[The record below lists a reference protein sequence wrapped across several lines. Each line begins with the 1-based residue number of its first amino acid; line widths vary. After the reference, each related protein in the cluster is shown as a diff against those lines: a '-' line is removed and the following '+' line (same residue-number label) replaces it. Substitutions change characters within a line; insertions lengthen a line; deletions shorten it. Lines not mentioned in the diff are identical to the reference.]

1 MAKYTEDNAA
11 LKQYIASIQKYE
23 TLSFEE
29 EQELAKDWRDNKT
42 AASAHKLIN
51 SHLRLVVKVA
61 LGFRGYGLPVSEII
75 QEGNIGLMQAIVR
88 FDPERG
94 FRLST
99 YAMWWIKASIQEYI
113 LHSWSLVKIGTTAA
127 QKKLFFNLRKMRNQI
142 QDVQTEQ
149 LTADQITQIA
159 EALNVKESE
168 VIGMSQRLTSSD
180 QSLNSFVSDDVG
192 SEWVDWLAD
201 DKPNQE
207 EIFSKNEI
215 YLQRHDALKSALED
229 LNEREREIFM
239 RRRLKENGDT
249 LEVLS
254 QRFGISR
261 ERVRQLEARA
271 FAKVQKHMQAA
282 LAA

>member
-75 QEGNIGLMQAIVR
+75 QEGNIGLMQSIVR
-88 FDPERG
+88 FDPDRG

-142 QDVQTEQ
+142 QEVQTEQ
-149 LTADQITQIA
+149 LTADQVTHIA

-180 QSLNSFVSDDVG
+180 QSLNSFVSDEVG

-207 EIFSKNEI
+207 EIFSRNEI
-215 YLQRHDALKSALED
+215 YMQRHDALKGALEE
-229 LNEREREIFM
+229 LNDREREIFM
-239 RRRLKENGDT
+239 RRRLKESVDT

-271 FAKVQKHMQAA
+271 FAKVQKHMQSA
-282 LAA
+282 LVA

>member
-11 LKQYIASIQKYE
+11 LKQYIASIQKFE

-29 EQELAKDWRDNKT
+29 EQALAKDWRDHKT

-51 SHLRLVVKVA
+51 AHLRLVVKVA

-142 QDVQTEQ
+142 QEVQTEQ
-149 LTADQITQIA
+149 LTADQVTQIA

-207 EIFSKNEI
+207 ELFSKNEI
-215 YLQRHDALKSALED
+215 YLQRHDALKRALEE
-229 LNEREREIFM
+229 LNDREREIFM
-239 RRRLKENGDT
+239 RRRLKENSDT
-249 LEVLS
+249 LEILS

-271 FAKVQKHMQAA
+271 FAKVQKHMQAS

>member
-29 EQELAKDWRDNKT
+29 EQELAHAWRDHKD
-42 AASAHKLIN
+42 AQAAHKLIN
-51 SHLRLVVKVA
+51 AHLRLVVKVA

-142 QDVQTEQ
+142 QEVQTDQ
-149 LTADQITQIA
+149 LTDDQVKQIA
-159 EALNVKESE
+159 EALDVKESE
-168 VIGMSQRLTSSD
+168 VIGMSQRLTSGD

-207 EIFSKNEI
+207 EIFSRNEI
-215 YLQRHDALKSALED
+215 YMQRHDALKRALEE
-229 LNEREREIFM
+229 LNDREREIFM